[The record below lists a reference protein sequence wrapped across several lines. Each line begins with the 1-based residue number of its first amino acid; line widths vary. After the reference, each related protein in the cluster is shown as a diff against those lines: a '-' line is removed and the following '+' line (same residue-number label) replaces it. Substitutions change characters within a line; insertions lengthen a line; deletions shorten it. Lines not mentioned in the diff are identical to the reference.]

1 MKIGVIGD
9 TLMIKG
15 TGSGSYLS
23 YLVKYLLKY
32 QSEDL
37 EIVLILN
44 KNKRGRKIPFENCEV
59 IYVSKYPIIKDL
71 ELLSLD
77 WIILNGI
84 SIKSPLYLQTNRLV
98 IIHGGYELTN
108 SKHRGYLIKRYWRN
122 ILLLRSKVNMTVSE
136 SSQKLLEANIFKN
149 RFYVNPCGVD
159 HEIFKQIKRNS
170 FSCNDYNLEDGEYLF
185 HLSRYVPRKNSGDMF
200 DVFRRI
206 KERPSMSKLKLVIG
220 GNGWGNEIENFLEHN
235 GSLTNDI
242 IYLGYIDS
250 EDLPLLYSN
259 ALAFLFFSKYE
270 GFGMPL
276 MEAMSCKC
284 ITIAN
289 NKYSLPE
296 IALPESVFS
305 LKNDKIKIV
314 DFIEKIYVDIEYRQH
329 IQEKNF
335 LKSLQYDWNFA
346 VNNVINLIKNG

>member
-9 TLMIKG
+9 TFMIKG

-23 YLVKYLLKY
+23 YLFKYLLKL

-37 EIVLILN
+37 KIVLILN
-44 KNKRGRKIPFENCEV
+44 KNKKRNKIPFDNCEV
-59 IYVSKYPIIKDL
+59 IYVSKFPIIKDFQ
-71 ELLSLD
+71 LLSLD

-84 SIKSPLYLQTNRLV
+84 SIKSPLYFKINRLV

-108 SKHRGYLIKRYWRN
+108 SKLKGYLSKKYWRN
-122 ILLLRSKVNMTVSE
+122 ILLLRSKINMTVSE
-136 SSQKLLEANIFKN
+136 SSKKLLETNLFKN
-149 RFYVNPCGVD
+149 KFHVNHCGVD
-159 HEIFKQIKRNS
+159 HEIFKQIKKKK
-170 FSCNDYNLEDGEYLF
+170 FSCNNYNLEDGEYIF
-185 HLSRYVPRKNSGDMF
+185 HLSRYVPRKNSSDIF
-200 DVFRRI
+200 DVFKKI

-220 GNGWGNEIENFLEHN
+220 GNGWGNEIENFLN
-235 GSLTNDI
+235 QNDLLTNDI
-242 IYLGYIDS
+242 IYLGFINS
-250 EDLPLLYSN
+250 EDLPILYSN

-305 LKNDKIKIV
+305 LKKDKIKIV
-314 DFIEKIYVDIEYRQH
+314 DYIENIYLNIENREFL
-329 IQEKNF
+329 QEKNF
-335 LKSLQYDWNFA
+335 LKFLEFDWNFA
-346 VNNVINLIKNG
+346 AMNVINLIKNG